1 MQTLKLHCKGL
12 YNVKVYIT
20 VNANDMAKLNNRRTK
35 QFIYVNVCPYTHIIE
50 PDLKIFTC
58 I

>member
-1 MQTLKLHCKGL
+1 MPTLKLHCKGL
-12 YNVKVYIT
+12 YNV
-20 VNANDMAKLNNRRTK
+20 NANDMAKLNNQRTK
-35 QFIYVNVCPYTHIIE
+35 QFIYVNVCPYTYIIE